1 MASPK
6 LNPTEIQE
14 RLNNIEAIYQD
25 YIKKIEVIRG
35 QEKDILANFIKK
47 MEAKKIAEIRHS
59 IQTDYK

>member
-1 MASPK
+1 MASSK

-25 YIKKIEVIRG
+25 YIKRIEVIRG
-35 QEKDILANFIKK
+35 QEKDILASFIKK
-47 MEAKKIAEIRHS
+47 MEAKKMDEIRRS